1 MFRSG
6 DAHSVWNGQGLGDK
20 QGVGPLEA
28 ARGAE
33 GTDDG
38 SGVLVL
44 GVHRVVKA
52 ANIRG
57 GEFIS
62 EIGEGRTKLGKFGE
76 RRLAND
82 GDGVVGREVVAVV
95 LESDKAEGIN
105 EAVGRVAGD
114 DVHLMIDEGTI
125 NKAEVHDFGRSC
137 EMEIVAVA
145 PAAEAVGAL
154 EKFVAD
160 ARAPLGGKGR
170 NVGDFLQMEI
180 LRVIA
185 ADDHGESVFEAEG
198 LSDFEMEALGVE
210 LFDAMVNGVRIALR
224 GFVEDGGE
232 SGAGVLDVK
241 IELAGFESFVDE
253 ERAAEIRL
261 ALDGDAGF
269 GFNVLGEKFG
279 ILASMCWARS
289 SARMT
294 CSVKNFEPMMIL
306 D

>member
-1 MFRSG
+1 LLKENVPWPDEPFSSEG
-6 DAHSVWNGQGLGDK
+6 DAGP
-20 QGVGPLEA
+20 GVGPHL
-28 ARGAE
+28 
-33 GTDDG
+33 
-38 SGVLVL
+38 
-44 GVHRVVKA
+44 
-52 ANIRG
+52 
-57 GEFIS
+57 
-62 EIGEGRTKLGKFGE
+62 
-76 RRLAND
+76 
-82 GDGVVGREVVAVV
+82 
-95 LESDKAEGIN
+95 
-105 EAVGRVAGD
+105 
-114 DVHLMIDEGTI
+114 LMIDEGAI
-125 NKAEVHDFGRSC
+125 NKAEVHDFGRSR

-170 NVGDFLQMEI
+170 DVGDFLEMEI

-185 ADDHGESVFEAEG
+185 ADDHGEGVFEAEG

-224 GFVEDGGE
+224 GFVEDGSE

-279 ILASMCWARS
+279 KDDL
-289 SARMT
+289 
-294 CSVKNFEPMMIL
+294 FGEEF
-306 D
+306 